1 MKRLVKGSY
10 TLEASWLIPI
20 ALGIFALAVG
30 SWFYYHDKT
39 VLTGAVYET
48 IVVACGREEFEEQE
62 LENFLEESVKGKLLL
77 FHKVTADV
85 QIEED
90 QVTVQCETRNQKWHI
105 KMEQKGTRIHPEKR
119 IRSWRMLKEK
129 IN

>member
-1 MKRLVKGSY
+1 MKRSVKGSY
-10 TLEASWLIPI
+10 TVEAAWLIPI
-20 ALGIFALAVG
+20 ALGIFVLVVG

-39 VLTGAVYET
+39 ILTGVVYET
-48 IVVACGREEFEEQE
+48 IVVACGREEFDEQE

-77 FHKVTADV
+77 FRKVTANV
-85 QIEED
+85 WMKED

-105 KMEQKGTRIHPEKR
+105 TMEQKGTRIQPEKR